1 PANTATP
8 VPANTATALPTNTPV
23 PTAAATSPAA
33 GQQVAARIVSTAA
46 GYDPATLNV
55 ALGDTVTWT
64 NSDTAAPHTVTAQNG
79 SFDSRFLAKRA
90 TRPFPP
96 APAGTF
102 AYYCAFHPG
111 MQATLVV
118 AASGAAPTATAITAP
133 TDTPVPTNTA
143 APVSTDTP
151 TALPT
156 NTPTT
161 LPANTATAVPT
172 DTPIALPTD
181 TPTALPT
188 ATAAPT
194 SPPAGH
200 QLSARIVSTTAGYD
214 PPTLNVALGDTV
226 TWTNSDTAAP
236 HTVTAQNGSF
246 DSGFLAKG
254 ATWSFTPAAA
264 GTFAYY
270 CAFHPGMLATLVVA
284 ATGAAP
290 PPTPTTPPTPTPAP
304 PTPAAPPPPPP
315 PPP

>member
-23 PTAAATSPAA
+23 PTAAATSPAG

-64 NSDTAAPHTVTAQNG
+64 NV
-79 SFDSRFLAKRA
+79 
-90 TRPFPP
+90 
-96 APAGTF
+96 
-102 AYYCAFHPG
+102 
-111 MQATLVV
+111 
-118 AASGAAPTATAITAP
+118 
-133 TDTPVPTNTA
+133 
-143 APVSTDTP
+143 
-151 TALPT
+151 
-156 NTPTT
+156 
-161 LPANTATAVPT
+161 
-172 DTPIALPTD
+172 
-181 TPTALPT
+181 
-188 ATAAPT
+188 
-194 SPPAGH
+194 
-200 QLSARIVSTTAGYD
+200 
-214 PPTLNVALGDTV
+214 
-226 TWTNSDTAAP
+226 DTAAP